1 MNSEGRP
8 SPLERLKL
16 IQTLNILPDSQFKEL
31 VFALKPPPGLF
42 PASLESQGERAVKLL
57 GWAENPDVGP
67 GLSKV
72 QEVLYEIIGKPP
84 EPPDSPSCV
93 SFTEDLG
100 NGVTLEMIYL
110 PGGRFWMGS
119 LENEDGR
126 EGHES
131 LRHLVSV
138 PAFFMGKYVVTQRQW
153 HSVSLFGEVDRK
165 LTPDPSC
172 FKGGGRPVESVTW
185 YEVVEFCARLSKHA
199 GKDYRLPR
207 EAEWEYACRA
217 GTTTPFHFG
226 ETLST
231 ELANYQ
237 VHYKGTTEVGK
248 FRANAFG
255 LYDMHGN
262 VYEWCLE
269 SGKDNYM
276 GSSTEGI
283 AWLSSGKSSYR
294 IIRGGSW
301 FNKASHC
308 RSASRDGNYPDYRS
322 PRNGFRVCCPPPR
335 FLP

>member
-1 MNSEGRP
+1 MNSEGT
-8 SPLERLKL
+8 PLPLDRLKL
-16 IQTLNILPDSQFKEL
+16 IQTLNSLPDSQFKEL
-31 VFALKPPPGLF
+31 VFALNPPPGLF
-42 PASLESQGERAVKLL
+42 PASLESEGERSDKLL
-57 GWAENPDVGP
+57 GWAEDPDVGP

-72 QEVLYEIIGKPP
+72 QEVLSEIIGKTT
-84 EPPDSPSCV
+84 ELSDSPSNA

-110 PGGRFWMGS
+110 PEGRFWMGS
-119 LENEDGR
+119 LENEEGR
-126 EGHES
+126 EGHEI

-138 PAFFMGKYVVTQRQW
+138 PAFFMGKYAVTQRQW
-153 HSVSLFGEVDRK
+153 HSVSLFDEVDRK

-172 FKGGGRPVESVTW
+172 FKGGSRPVESVTW

-199 GKDYRLPR
+199 GKDYRLPS

-237 VHYKGTTEVGK
+237 VHYGGTTEVGK
-248 FRANAFG
+248 FLANAFG

-269 SGKDNYM
+269 YGKDDYM
-276 GSSTEGI
+276 GASTGGSVR
-283 AWLSSGKSSYR
+283 LSSGKSSYR

-301 FNKASHC
+301 YNKSRHC
-308 RSASRDGNYPDYRS
+308 RCASRDGNYPDYRS
-322 PRNGFRVCCPPPR
+322 PRNGFRVRCSAPR
-335 FLP
+335 TP